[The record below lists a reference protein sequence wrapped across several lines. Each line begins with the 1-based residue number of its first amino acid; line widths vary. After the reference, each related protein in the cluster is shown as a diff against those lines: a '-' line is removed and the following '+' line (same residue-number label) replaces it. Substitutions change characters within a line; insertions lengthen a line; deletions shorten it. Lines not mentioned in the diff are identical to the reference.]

1 MITREALDAAEA
13 PANRKGEIGEGET
26 PRWNS
31 GEPTL
36 SLFRE

>member
-1 MITREALDAAEA
+1 MITREALDAAKA
-13 PANRKGEIGEGET
+13 SAKRKGEVGEGET